1 MANKKLTQEEVK
13 QLATL
18 QDNRINVLAQLGSV
32 ELSIMRLEKEKLK
45 GLDAIQDLEKT
56 EQYYYKLL
64 EEKYGRGRIDFNT
77 REFIPD

>member
-13 QLATL
+13 QLTTL

-45 GLDAIQDLEKT
+45 GLDTIQDLEKT
-56 EQYYYKLL
+56 EQFYYKLL

-77 REFIPD
+77 KEFIPD